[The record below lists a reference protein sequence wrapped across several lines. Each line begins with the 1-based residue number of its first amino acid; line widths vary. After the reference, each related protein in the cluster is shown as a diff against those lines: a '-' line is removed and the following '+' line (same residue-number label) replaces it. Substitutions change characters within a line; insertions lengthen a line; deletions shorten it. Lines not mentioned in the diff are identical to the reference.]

1 MRYIPLPQAPRNR
14 GFTILL
20 VLLWIALLLYIFT
33 HPSPVGF
40 ILIAVFTVFI
50 LPMFILVFRLQE
62 DESEDEA
69 LTPSENESDT
79 HLSSNGHSRP

>member
-20 VLLWIALLLYIFT
+20 VVLWVALLLYIFT

-40 ILIAVFTVFI
+40 ILIAVFTVFV
-50 LPMFILVFRLQE
+50 LPMFILVFRLQQDTSDEEALPPDE
-62 DESEDEA
+62 DES
-69 LTPSENESDT
+69 DT
-79 HLSSNGHSRP
+79 LPSSNGHARP